1 MDPLTP
7 VTEIASVLPSRLTG
21 EQQQRLPFTQ
31 GQMLHGTI
39 TAKEGKQQFTLEIN
53 GQLLTAHANANLQVG
68 QRLNLQVSSLTP
80 QIELQIVTNDPVN
93 RHIKPLLPLLGQ
105 QSLLAT
111 ELADLGGNAELMQ
124 RLGATSQET
133 FRLYA
138 QDLSQLTLQ
147 PRMLKILQTTEG
159 TALLDR
165 PETALPSLPQ
175 QETLQAMGDLFRQL
189 ARDPA
194 LAPNTA
200 LLSLD
205 LAELFTQ
212 AASKKEPPSSL
223 QILSTATL
231 PGDASVDTLL
241 SAMLEKIQGNPALN
255 TPSTAMLLSLIGKT
269 ESLPAADR
277 LLQLLTLLTPLEQG
291 QSVSQSQGIG
301 LQLAEQLNRLGLD
314 MERLLLEGK
323 PEEAA
328 RTLKF
333 ALLEAVQS
341 GIKEERHSISAER
354 LVHNLELHQLL
365 QLRLAGQALFF
376 LPLPFSFLQQGYL
389 LIDRDQSGG
398 QEEGSQEQSRQP
410 VQTASLHLQL
420 EGLGNLHIDISRS
433 ENQITLKFLTE
444 HTEQAKFLAG
454 FREELESR
462 LTGGTLVAA
471 QFLVGAKE
479 PVKALLARIL
489 GDNTGVIDT
498 SV

>member
-31 GQMLHGTI
+31 GQLLHGTI
-39 TAKEGKQQFTLEIN
+39 TAKEGAHQFTLEIN
-53 GQLLTAHANANLQVG
+53 GQLLTAHTNANLQVG
-68 QRLNLQVSSLTP
+68 QRLNLQVSSLIP
-80 QIELQIVTNDPVN
+80 QIELQIVTSDPVN
-93 RHIKPLLPLLGQ
+93 RHISTLLPLLGQ

-111 ELADLGGNAELMQ
+111 ELADLGGNTELMQ
-124 RLGATSQET
+124 RLATTSQET
-133 FRLYA
+133 LRLYT
-138 QDLSQLTLQ
+138 QDLSQLTIQPQTPQTLQ
-147 PRMLKILQTTEG
+147 RTEG
-159 TALLDR
+159 EALLSR
-165 PETALPSLPQ
+165 TVTALPSLPQ
-175 QETLQAMGDLFRQL
+175 RETLQGMGDLFRQL

-200 LLSLD
+200 LLALD

-212 AASKKEPPSSL
+212 AASKREPPSIL
-223 QILSTATL
+223 QILNTATL

-241 SAMLEKIQGNPALN
+241 NAMLEKIQRNPALN
-255 TPSTAMLLSLIGKT
+255 TPATAILLSMISKT
-269 ESLPAADR
+269 QSLPAADR

-291 QSVSQSQGIG
+291 QSLSQPQGIG
-301 LQLAEQLNRLGLD
+301 QQLAEQLSRLGLD

-323 PEEAA
+323 PEEAV

-333 ALLEAVQS
+333 ALLEASQS
-341 GIKEERHSISAER
+341 GIKEERYSISAER

-365 QLRLAGQALFF
+365 QLRLAGQSLFF

-398 QEEGSQEQSRQP
+398 QQEGSQEQSRQP
-410 VQTASLHLQL
+410 IQTATLHLQL

-433 ENQITLKFLTE
+433 DDRITLKFLTE
-444 HTEQAKFLAG
+444 NTEQAKFLAE
-454 FREELESR
+454 FREELEFR